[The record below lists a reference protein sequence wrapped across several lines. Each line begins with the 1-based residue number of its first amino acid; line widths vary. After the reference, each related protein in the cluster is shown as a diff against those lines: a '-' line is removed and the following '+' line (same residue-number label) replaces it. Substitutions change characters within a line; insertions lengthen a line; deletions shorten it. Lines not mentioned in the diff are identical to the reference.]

1 MKQRKRIYYSAEQRR
16 LIWDRYQRGDSAH
29 DIARLFD
36 RYHSSILGII
46 HKTGGVRPLE
56 PKRSPI
62 TLTLAEREDISRGL
76 AAGKSFREIARYLN
90 RSPSTICQEVN
101 RHGGLKNIERVKLT
115 KLLGKM
121 LNAQMLVSFMATKHY
136 A

>member
-1 MKQRKRIYYSAEQRR
+1 MKQRKRIYYNAEQRR

-56 PKRSPI
+56 PKRSPT

-76 AAGKSFREIARYLN
+76 SAGKSLREIA
-90 RSPSTICQEVN
+90 
-101 RHGGLKNIERVKLT
+101 
-115 KLLGKM
+115 
-121 LNAQMLVSFMATKHY
+121 
-136 A
+136 